1 MEQKLYDLM
10 DWAGIEELVYSEA
23 SNPHAM
29 LGPHLTEDGLLIQA
43 LVPTAAEISVKIS
56 STGKK
61 YPMELADEAG
71 FFAALIPRKSKTPY
85 TLEVTYDNGVTE
97 ELYDP
102 YSFAPQYREEDLK
115 KFAAGIHY
123 TIYEKMGAHPMTIDG
138 VSGVYFSVWAPCAMR
153 VSVVGDFNLWDG
165 RRHQMRRLGEG
176 DGSVFELFIPGLYEG
191 EIYKYEIKTRAGEP
205 MLKADPYANYAE
217 LRPNNASIVWDID
230 KYKWNDKSWM
240 AQRAKT
246 DTKDKPMNIYEVHLG
261 SWIRKETVKDETGQD
276 LVGSEFYNYREL
288 APRLAEYVKDMGYT
302 HVELM
307 PVMEHPLDES
317 WGYQVTGYY
326 APTSRYGAPED
337 FMYFMDY
344 MHGQGIGV
352 ILDWVPAHFPRDAYG
367 MAVFDGTC
375 VYEHMDPRKGSH
387 PHWGTLIYNY
397 GRPGVS
403 NFLIANALFW
413 ADKYHADGIRMDAV
427 ASMLYLDYG
436 KNDGEWVPNI
446 YGGNEN
452 LEAMEFL
459 KHLNSVFKGRKDGTV
474 IIAEESTAWPMIT
487 GDPKKGGL
495 GFNYKWNM
503 GWMNDFTEYM
513 KYDPVYRGAHHDQ
526 LTFSMVYAY
535 SEKFMLSLSH
545 DEVVHLKGSMYTK
558 MPGTPEQKMANLRLA
573 YAYQMVHP
581 GKKLLFMGQEFGQ
594 EKEWNEKQPLSWELL
609 EDKEHLQLKNY
620 MAALHA
626 FYKANPALYQLDE
639 KPEGFEWI
647 NGMEWEKNLLIFLR
661 RTKKKEDT
669 LLVVCNFS
677 NVEYDDFRIGVPYPG
692 KYKEMFNS
700 DAEAYGGTGVGNPRV
715 KMSKKTECDERKN
728 SITVK
733 LAPLSVQVFSYTKPE
748 TGAASN
754 KRAKAKTAA
763 KAATE
768 KKTGKNVKSAGKPE
782 EAVKVKKTTKTAG
795 KTEKKVSE
803 KTAKRAEKKQGTT
816 IATEKVEK
824 AVKQAIDSKPVKTV
838 EQTVDK
844 LVKAGKF
851 AAAEAAKA
859 VEKYR
864 AADPEK
870 KPAAKP
876 ETKSEAKSEAKPE
889 TKTKKST
896 GMSELGEELQRKFE
910 TEER

>member
-29 LGPHLTEDGLLIQA
+29 LGPHLTEEGLLIQA

-85 TLEVTYDNGVTE
+85 TLVVTYDNGVTE

-176 DGSVFELFIPGLYEG
+176 DGSVFELFIPGLHEG
-191 EIYKYEIKTRAGEP
+191 EIYKYEIKTRAGDP

-217 LRPNNASIVWDID
+217 LRPNNASIVWNID

-240 AQRAKT
+240 DQRAKT

-261 SWIRKETVKDETGQD
+261 SWIRKETVKDETGKD

-403 NFLIANALFW
+403 MKPL
-413 ADKYHADGIRMDAV
+413 RQ
-427 ASMLYLDYG
+427 
-436 KNDGEWVPNI
+436 
-446 YGGNEN
+446 
-452 LEAMEFL
+452 
-459 KHLNSVFKGRKDGTV
+459 
-474 IIAEESTAWPMIT
+474 T
-487 GDPKKGGL
+487 G
-495 GFNYKWNM
+495 
-503 GWMNDFTEYM
+503 
-513 KYDPVYRGAHHDQ
+513 
-526 LTFSMVYAY
+526 
-535 SEKFMLSLSH
+535 
-545 DEVVHLKGSMYTK
+545 
-558 MPGTPEQKMANLRLA
+558 
-573 YAYQMVHP
+573 
-581 GKKLLFMGQEFGQ
+581 
-594 EKEWNEKQPLSWELL
+594 
-609 EDKEHLQLKNY
+609 
-620 MAALHA
+620 
-626 FYKANPALYQLDE
+626 
-639 KPEGFEWI
+639 
-647 NGMEWEKNLLIFLR
+647 
-661 RTKKKEDT
+661 
-669 LLVVCNFS
+669 
-677 NVEYDDFRIGVPYPG
+677 
-692 KYKEMFNS
+692 
-700 DAEAYGGTGVGNPRV
+700 
-715 KMSKKTECDERKN
+715 
-728 SITVK
+728 
-733 LAPLSVQVFSYTKPE
+733 
-748 TGAASN
+748 
-754 KRAKAKTAA
+754 
-763 KAATE
+763 
-768 KKTGKNVKSAGKPE
+768 
-782 EAVKVKKTTKTAG
+782 
-795 KTEKKVSE
+795 
-803 KTAKRAEKKQGTT
+803 
-816 IATEKVEK
+816 
-824 AVKQAIDSKPVKTV
+824 
-838 EQTVDK
+838 
-844 LVKAGKF
+844 
-851 AAAEAAKA
+851 
-859 VEKYR
+859 
-864 AADPEK
+864 
-870 KPAAKP
+870 
-876 ETKSEAKSEAKPE
+876 
-889 TKTKKST
+889 
-896 GMSELGEELQRKFE
+896 
-910 TEER
+910 